1 MKMLNHS
8 DSPYI
13 RGLGFLYL
21 RFRWIF
27 EILKIF
33 RVGSPPRKIH
43 ETITFFQK
51 KNYIFSL
58 PPEHL
63 LPFFEDY
70 LEDEDEIDPKAG
82 GGDPMT
88 IGQMVNPRKG
98 QTVSIIEMI

>member
-1 MKMLNHS
+1 M
-8 DSPYI
+8 
-13 RGLGFLYL
+13 
-21 RFRWIF
+21 IF
-27 EILKIF
+27 QGEVPSSKN
-33 RVGSPPRKIH
+33 SWN
-43 ETITFFQK
+43 QK
-51 KNYIFSL
+51 KFSKNKNYILSL

-88 IGQMVNPRKG
+88 IGQMVNSRKD

>member
-1 MKMLNHS
+1 MTSKICEIAGGGTLKGRVRTSKNSWNHKMLS
-8 DSPYI
+8 
-13 RGLGFLYL
+13 
-21 RFRWIF
+21 
-27 EILKIF
+27 E
-33 RVGSPPRKIH
+33 
-43 ETITFFQK
+43 

-98 QTVSIIEMI
+98 QTVSIVEMI